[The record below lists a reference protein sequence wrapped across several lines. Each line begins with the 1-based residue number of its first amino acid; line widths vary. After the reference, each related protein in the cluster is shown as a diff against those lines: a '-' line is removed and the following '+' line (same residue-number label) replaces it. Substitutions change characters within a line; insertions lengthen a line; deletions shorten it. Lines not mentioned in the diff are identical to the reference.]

1 MKDLKHLFVPYDL
14 AVKLK
19 EKGFDE
25 YCLRESD
32 HLKECDIKKN
42 NCGICPL
49 HNILCSY
56 PDCIIDKTKTV
67 VKIPLYQ
74 QVIDWFDSK
83 HNINIWVDCSNKREW
98 IWTINFIEKGDY
110 IQSDDEDFDEH
121 YNSKYESLIKAI
133 EEALKLI

>member
-1 MKDLKHLFVPYDL
+1 MSDLKHLFVPYDL

-32 HLKECDIKKN
+32 HLKECEIKKN

-56 PDCIIDKTKTV
+56 PDCIIDKTKTAV
-67 VKIPLYQ
+67 KLPLFDQVFNWFFKEHQILIKPVKINSYTLFY
-74 QVIDWFDSK
+74 
-83 HNINIWVDCSNKREW
+83 E
-98 IWTINFIEKGDY
+98 IESVS
-110 IQSDDEDFDEH
+110 ITC
-121 YNSKYESLIKAI
+121 YETKEKAI